1 MPGVGGPFLMAAH
14 VRTVNVP
21 EADRRG
27 LSRRGRGR
35 GAPGRGASVR
45 KPFGKP
51 PGGFG
56 ADARHLWPSVRQPTD
71 ATVKS
76 RKRNLV
82 LSPRTPTRPAEYRG
96 GVPPAPLSTAV
107 IRVVL
112 PDRRLNLTPAA
123 VS

>member
-1 MPGVGGPFLMAAH
+1 MAAH

-21 EADRRG
+21 EADRRE
-27 LSRRGRGR
+27 LQRRARDK
-35 GAPGRGASVR
+35 GAPARVVSVR

-56 ADARHLWPSVRQPTD
+56 AAARHLCPSVRQPTD
-71 ATVKS
+71 ATVKP
-76 RKRNLV
+76 RKRTLV